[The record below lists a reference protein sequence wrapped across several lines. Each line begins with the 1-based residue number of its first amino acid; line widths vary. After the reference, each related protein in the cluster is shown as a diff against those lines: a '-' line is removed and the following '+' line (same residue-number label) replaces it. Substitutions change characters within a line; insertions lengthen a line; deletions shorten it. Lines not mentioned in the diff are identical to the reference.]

1 MASLLHSRIGHG
13 DTMLHI
19 ASQYG
24 HAEVVQL
31 LVDEYKLDPAARDI
45 VSIYIRTCK
54 FHVPEVHCNVQC
66 P

>member
-1 MASLLHSRIGHG
+1 
-13 DTMLHI
+13 MLHI